1 MIKHLSKISGVAAFA
16 VIASSASAE
25 VAINENL
32 SLDGYAT
39 SAAVVTEPSAG
50 TSKVLNDSGRP
61 YDSAKI
67 AVNGKYEA
75 FTSKVSLLALTG
87 ADTGASDSSGL
98 LDAYVTYKTG
108 DVSITGGKFLSY
120 LGYESFD
127 TPNNAFI
134 SYGSSDYFGNY
145 GTGAKI
151 DYTTKTYSTG
161 FSVRDSIDGS
171 GNFQEGDGD
180 FSDELGYEAY
190 FLYSGIE
197 KLTVF
202 LGAGYEDTKGGAE
215 IQTYNVWASYAITD
229 KLTLAAEYANKKDI
243 TSYSWLTQASYAVN
257 DSVSVAARLT
267 GKDSSGTD
275 ASTTPPSQRGEAFGY
290 GLASTYTLSKNFAIK
305 GEVTKFENNTS
316 ADTFSYAVQGLFK
329 F

>member
-39 SAAVVTEPSAG
+39 AAAVVTEPSAG
-50 TSKVLNDSGRP
+50 KDKVFNDSGRV
-61 YDSAKI
+61 YDSVKVAL
-67 AVNGKYEA
+67 NGKYDA

-87 ADTGASDSSGL
+87 ADTGTSDSSGL
-98 LDAYVTYKTG
+98 LDAYVTYKAG
-108 DVSITGGKFLSY
+108 DFAVTGGKFLSW

-134 SYGSSDYFGNY
+134 SFGSSDYFGNY
-145 GTGAKI
+145 GSGAKI
-151 DYTTKTYSTG
+151 EYIAKSYSTG
-161 FSVRDSIDGS
+161 VSVRDSLDGS
-171 GNFQEGDGD
+171 GNFQEGDSD

-190 FLYSGIE
+190 FLYTGIE
-197 KLTVF
+197 KVTVF
-202 LGAGYEDTKGGAE
+202 LGAGYENTKDGAE
-215 IQTYNVWASYAITD
+215 IQTYNAWVSYAVTD
-229 KLTLAAEYANKKDI
+229 KLTLAAEYANKKDL
-243 TSYSWLTQASYAVN
+243 TSYSWLTQASYAVS
-257 DSVSVAARLT
+257 DAVSIAARLT
-267 GKDSSGTD
+267 GKD
-275 ASTTPPSQRGEAFGY
+275 TTTGEAFGY
-290 GLASTYTLSKNFAIK
+290 GAASTYTLSKNFAIK

-316 ADTFSYAVQGLFK
+316 ADSFSYAVQGLFK